1 MFAAYTDDTIWSVEE
16 TEEEARS
23 EGEEM
28 MREMGAEGRI
38 GELKVAAID
47 DDLVDALEEAEE
59 SEEEVFFDLID
70 GVLCEVEPVDEAEGE
85 AA

>member
-16 TEEEARS
+16 TEDEARI

-28 MREMGAEGRI
+28 MRELGAEGRI
-38 GELKVAAID
+38 GELKIAEID

-59 SEEEVFFDLID
+59 TGEEILFDLID
-70 GVLCEVEPVDEAEGE
+70 GVLCEVEPVEEGE

>member
-16 TEEEARS
+16 TEEEARV

-28 MREMGAEGRI
+28 MRELGAEGRL
-38 GELKVAAID
+38 GELKVAPID

-59 SEEEVFFDLID
+59 TGEEILFDLID
-70 GVLCEVEPVDEAEGE
+70 GQLCEVEPAEEGE